1 MGQQLMQ
8 TEVAAAVEA
17 EEMSTAVAEPEE
29 MAAAVAEAGEMA
41 AVAHEELEA
50 EVKAKRVAAAAA

>member
-1 MGQQLMQ
+1 MRH
-8 TEVAAAVEA
+8 A